1 MTMALV
7 VRNPNLA
14 ITPVLKAAGGQ
25 MATQVGTMM
34 IKKGKQMFWN
44 GIKWVTR
51 RAFDAMFSAPQ
62 VKKTV
67 VRQSGAMAG
76 AVVAPVA
83 VSRTIRGSKPKF
95 RKGVGSVTVSHR
107 ELIGQWNNSPGLAVN
122 QGTQGNIYRINPSNG
137 VLFPWLQTLAANF
150 DQYTFSNVALQYVP
164 LCSTTETGRVAMY
177 FDKDSQD
184 LEPAD
189 RVELANMAHLTETSA
204 WAEALLNVPTDR
216 VKRFTDDSSTAD
228 PKLLD
233 LGQVGIATYGGS
245 GTNPVGDIFIRYTV
259 TFFEPQASAGLI
271 STIQT
276 GNGGVNSGPTIVS
289 VSGGTTSTTITF
301 RGPGTYYVNMGQR
314 ATALTTVGNSAG
326 TTISSVT
333 NASNGTIYTS
343 VCVVVVDVVG
353 GTITYTGT
361 DFGNFTL
368 NVTRTK
374 RITRA
379 NII

>member
-1 MTMALV
+1 MALV

-14 ITPVLKAAGGQ
+14 LTPAMKAAGGQ
-25 MATQVGTMM
+25 VVMQIGTMM

-44 GIKWVTR
+44 GVRWVTR
-51 RAFDAMFSAPQ
+51 QAYNAMVNGGTRRGITQA
-62 VKKTV
+62 
-67 VRQSGAMAG
+67 GALTG

-83 VSRTIRGSKPKF
+83 VARIVRGSKPKF
-95 RKGVGSVTVSHR
+95 RKGVGSVTISHR
-107 ELIGQWNNSPGLAVN
+107 ELLGQWNNSPGLVVN
-122 QGTQGNIYRINPSNG
+122 QGVADNIYRVNPSNG
-137 VLFPWLQTLAANF
+137 VLFPWLQTLASNF
-150 DQYTFSNVALQYVP
+150 DQYTFGNVSLQYVP

-189 RVELANMAHLTETSA
+189 RVELASMAHLTETSA
-204 WAEALLNVPTDR
+204 WAEATLNIPTDGL
-216 VKRFTDDSSTAD
+216 KRFTDDSATAD

-233 LGQVGIATYGGS
+233 LGQIGVATYGGS
-245 GTNPVGDIFIRYTV
+245 GTNPVGDIFIRYTI
-259 TFFEPQASAGLI
+259 TFHEPQASSGLV

-276 GNGGVNSGPTIVS
+276 GTGSVNSGPTIVS
-289 VSGGTTSTTITF
+289 VSGSDTSTTVTF
-301 RGPGTYYVNMGQR
+301 RGPGTFYVNMGQR
-314 ATALTTVGNSAG
+314 ATALANVGNSAG
-326 TTISSVT
+326 TTVSSIT

-343 VCVVVVDVVG
+343 TCVIIVNTAG

-361 DFGNFTL
+361 AFGNYTL

-374 RITRA
+374 RVTRT